1 MSTSPLTRLVIAT
14 RESALAMWQAE
25 FVRDAI
31 RAAHPQIEVVIDGM
45 TTQGDQ
51 ILDKSLS
58 KVGGKGLFVKELEAA
73 LLAGRA
79 DLAVHSLKDVPMAL
93 APGMALAAI
102 MTREDASDAFVSNRY
117 ASPDDLPPGAVVA
130 TSSLRRESQF
140 RAAHPHI
147 TVVPVRGNVNTRL
160 AKLDRGDFEAILL
173 ASAGLIRLG
182 FESRIRCKLD
192 PVACIPSPGQG
203 ALAIE
208 VDGARH
214 DVIAALAPLNDR
226 GAALA
231 VFAERAVSRALGGDC
246 TIPLGAYATWSS
258 DDRLALSA
266 VLGRPDGTL
275 LVKASDEATI
285 VMDHNDIAAAEALG
299 RGVGE
304 RLIAQGGAA
313 LLAAL

>member
-102 MTREDASDAFVSNRY
+102 MTREDASDAFVSNRF

-160 AKLDRGDFEAILL
+160 AKLDRNDFDAILL

-182 FESRIRCKLD
+182 FESRIRCRLD

-214 DVIAALAPLNDR
+214 DVIAALAPLHDR